1 MKHCGMRV
9 GIGVVPVNFLCM
21 SGNVCV
27 VFFCLYWM
35 FWIVFQN
42 VTWC

>member
-27 VFFCLYWM
+27 VFSAYIGCFG
-35 FWIVFQN
+35 
-42 VTWC
+42 